1 MSACSRACSV
11 TAGQDPPELG
21 EPSSEGIG
29 TSWTIAPD
37 QSYVDIKIRDGV
49 MFNGGYGE
57 LTVEDVVHSY
67 SDAIREGS
75 QFQRADFH
83 KRYLKSAEVIDGNT
97 MRLNTRTPDEGGIGG
112 IGPHLVETGR

>member
-1 MSACSRACSV
+1 MGSR
-11 TAGQDPPELG
+11 GG
-21 EPSSEGIG
+21 EGIG
-29 TSWTIAPD
+29 TSWTIGPD

-75 QFQRADFH
+75 QFQRADFL
-83 KRYLKSAEVIDGNT
+83 KRYLKSAEVIDQNT
-97 MRLNTRTPDEGGIGG
+97 MRLNTRTTDEGGIGG
-112 IGPHLVETGR
+112 LDPTLVETGRQHHG